1 MIARRRG
8 GGAEEAMVP
17 AAEFRSYHGRPV
29 LKRPVWKADI
39 PAYFFAGGV
48 MAGSSLLAAGA
59 DLTGNGP
66 LRRATRLLAAGAL
79 TAGSA
84 MLVHDLGRP
93 SRALNMLRVI
103 KPTSPMS
110 VGSWFLAAY
119 GPGVAAAA
127 VAEATGR
134 LPGVGRAGGLA
145 AAALAPAV
153 ATYTAVLVSD
163 TAVPAWHGAGAHLP
177 FVFAGSASAAA
188 GGLTAALVAPA
199 SAGPARRLAVLGAV
213 VDLVASRR
221 METSM
226 GVAGEPYSRG
236 RAGRLNRAARAL
248 TAAGAAGL
256 LLAGRRNRPGAA
268 AAGLALAAG
277 SACTRFA
284 VFAAGEQSAADPRY
298 TVVPQRERLARPSA

>member
-1 MIARRRG
+1 
-8 GGAEEAMVP
+8 MVP
-17 AAEFRSYHGRPV
+17 DAEFRSYHGRPV

-39 PAYFFAGGV
+39 PAYFFTGGL

-66 LRRATRLLAAGAL
+66 LRRATRLVAAGAL
-79 TAGSA
+79 TASSA
-84 MLVHDLGRP
+84 LLVHDLGRP
-93 SRALNMLRVI
+93 SRALNMLRVL

-110 VGSWFLAAY
+110 VGSWLLAAY

-127 VAEATGR
+127 AAEVTGR
-134 LPGVGRAGGLA
+134 LTGIGRAGGLA

-163 TAVPAWHGAGAHLP
+163 TAVPAWHDAGAHLP
-177 FVFAGSASAAA
+177 SVFAGSASAAA
-188 GGLTAALVAPA
+188 GGLAVALVPRRF
-199 SAGPARRLAVLGAV
+199 AGPARRLALAGALTE
-213 VDLVASRR
+213 LVASRR
-221 METSM
+221 METTM
-226 GVAGEPYSRG
+226 GMAGEPYSQG
-236 RAGRLNRAARAL
+236 RAGRLSRAARAL

-256 LLAGRRNRPGAA
+256 LLTGRRNRLATAA
-268 AAGLALAAG
+268 SGVALVAG

-284 VFAAGEQSAADPRY
+284 VFAAGVQSAEDPRF

>member
-1 MIARRRG
+1 
-8 GGAEEAMVP
+8 MVP

-29 LKRPVWKADI
+29 LKRPVWKADV
-39 PAYFFAGGV
+39 PAYLFTGGV

-66 LRRATRLLAAGAL
+66 LRRATRLVAAGAL
-79 TAGSA
+79 SA
-84 MLVHDLGRP
+84 SSALLVHDLGRP
-93 SRALNMLRVI
+93 SRALNMLRVV

-110 VGSWFLAAY
+110 VGSWLLAGY

-163 TAVPAWHGAGAHLP
+163 TAVPAWRDAGTHLP
-177 FVFAGSASAAA
+177 FVFAGSAAAAA
-188 GGLTAALVAPA
+188 GGLAAALVPA
-199 SAGPARRLAVLGAV
+199 AAAGPARRLAAVGAV

-221 METSM
+221 MEASM
-226 GVAGEPYSRG
+226 GVTAEPYARG
-236 RAGRLNRAARAL
+236 RAGRLNQAARAL

-256 LLAGRRNRPGAA
+256 VVSGRRNRPAA
-268 AAGLALAAG
+268 AASGLALVAG

-284 VFAAGEQSAADPRY
+284 VFAAGVQSAGDPRY
-298 TVVPQRERLARPSA
+298 TVVPQREHLARPSP

>member
-1 MIARRRG
+1 
-8 GGAEEAMVP
+8 MVP
-17 AAEFRSYHGRPV
+17 EAEFRSYHGRPV
-29 LKRPVWKADI
+29 LKRPVWKADV
-39 PAYFFAGGV
+39 PAYFFTGGV

-66 LRRATRLLAAGAL
+66 LRRTTRLVAAAAL

-84 MLVHDLGRP
+84 LLVHDLGRP
-93 SRALNMLRVI
+93 SRALNMLRVL

-110 VGSWFLAAY
+110 VGSWLLAAY

-127 VAEATGR
+127 AAEATGR
-134 LPGVGRAGGLA
+134 LTGIGRAGGLA

-163 TAVPAWHGAGAHLP
+163 TAVPAWHDAGAHLP

-188 GGLTAALVAPA
+188 GGLAAALVPPR
-199 SAGPARRLAVLGAV
+199 SAGPARRLAVAGA
-213 VDLVASRR
+213 LTELAASHR

-226 GVAGEPYSRG
+226 GLAGEPYSQG
-236 RAGRLNRAARAL
+236 RAGRLNRSARAL
-248 TAAGAAGL
+248 TAAGAFGL
-256 LLAGRRNRPGAA
+256 VLAGRRNRRAA
-268 AAGLALAAG
+268 AASGVALAAG

-284 VFAAGEQSAADPRY
+284 VFAAGVQSAEDPRY
-298 TVVPQRERLARPSA
+298 TVVPQLERLARSPN